1 MTASDNVKR
10 IALDKLIDYIMKDPQ
25 GRTDTIMDMLEPL
38 LPASLF
44 PEQRKAFRSAFE
56 QKNNWYQLIMKI
68 LDMNEEV
75 MPDLI
80 KTFLVEA
87 IFLAWPKQEEAR
99 NRHECNIPWA
109 ILLDPTSACNL
120 RCTGC
125 WAAEYGHKLSIT
137 INVL

>member
-56 QKNNWYQLIMKI
+56 
-68 LDMNEEV
+68 
-75 MPDLI
+75 
-80 KTFLVEA
+80 
-87 IFLAWPKQEEAR
+87 
-99 NRHECNIPWA
+99 
-109 ILLDPTSACNL
+109 
-120 RCTGC
+120 
-125 WAAEYGHKLSIT
+125 
-137 INVL
+137 